1 MPRILELED
10 TCPKL
15 KQQLA
20 QVLNSMDEVLCLP
33 AAHISE
39 ESGCLKNAV
48 LLLNG
53 EQSIHC
59 ADLFSPNWFS
69 GVSVV
74 EVPEAVALKACRN
87 SDARKETAQKLA
99 SVIPS
104 EMQDGTLEVGPEL
117 ECTAEGRDRDSWT
130 AGFDTPSACIGLYSA
145 KKSQEPNANCDGMQ
159 RATNVYYLI
168 CKAGGGRAAATFH
181 SQLKKSLSEGVTLD
195 AALSEGGVPGLV
207 ALQRVGNA
215 GCRNRA
221 RLLTLAAEAIGYHQM
236 DTIGD
241 NVAAAHSH
249 ARMATPQ
256 VVVEINTIS
265 KRLSSHVDDT
275 ERCVLG
281 DTGFAPTNAHGQH
294 AQCDR
299 WQYCAG
305 AVNAQR
311 SIGLITASNVQ
322 DGFVMLVRAGDANS
336 RLKNAA
342 FNTMPFC
349 SIRTKSNRQ
358 HIMYAAD
365 KHKEMHTQC
374 GHEKYLQECM
384 YTVHPDSEWIRE
396 RFAWKSKKLDTVF
409 DIEPPSLWGTHTAT
423 SFLSKWARELSLDSY
438 QAMHL
443 HPEAVALP
451 AVEPAKLRTAARHVL
466 GKGSSSRQA

>member
-10 TCPKL
+10 TCPKM

-20 QVLNSMDEVLCLP
+20 EVLNSMDEVVCLP
-33 AAHISE
+33 TAHISK
-39 ESGCLKNAV
+39 ESGCFKNGV

-53 EQSIHC
+53 EESIRC

-69 GVSVV
+69 GVSAV
-74 EVPEAVALKACRN
+74 EVPEDVALKACRN
-87 SDARKETAQKLA
+87 SDARKRTAQKLA
-99 SVIPS
+99 SVVPS
-104 EMQDGTLEVGPEL
+104 EMQDGSLEVGPEL
-117 ECTAEGRDRDSWT
+117 DCTAEGRDRDSWT

-145 KKSQEPNANCDGMQ
+145 KKSQEPNANCAGMQ

-181 SQLKKSLSEGVTLD
+181 SQLKKSLLEGVTLD

-207 ALQRVGNA
+207 ALQRVGSA
-215 GCRNRA
+215 GSRNRA

-249 ARMATPQ
+249 ARMATPS

-275 ERCVLG
+275 ERSVLE
-281 DTGFAPTNAHGQH
+281 DTGFAPTNAYGQH

-311 SIGLITASNVQ
+311 SVGLITASNVQ
-322 DGFVMLVRAGDANS
+322 DGFVMLVRAGDATS
-336 RLKNAA
+336 KLKNSA

-365 KHKEMHTQC
+365 KHKQMHTQC
-374 GHEKYLQECM
+374 GREEYLRECM
-384 YTVHPDSEWIRE
+384 YTVHPDHEWIRE
-396 RFAWKSKKLDTVF
+396 RFAWKSKKLDPEF
-409 DIEPPSLWGTHTAT
+409 YIEPPSLWGTHTAT
-423 SFLSKWARELSLDSY
+423 SFLSKWARELSLDSH

-466 GKGSSSRQA
+466 GKGGLSLQA